1 MVKEEKPRTAKGKG
15 GRMTKDDEAAV
26 ALAWRAYT
34 AGRPID
40 ARTYLEFLD
49 ARIRT
54 QDRFAQLSVFE
65 ILDVL
70 ANCDPEPQAQRES
83 A

>member
-1 MVKEEKPRTAKGKG
+1 MTKEE
-15 GRMTKDDEAAV
+15 EAAI

-34 AGRPID
+34 AGRRID
-40 ARTYLEFLD
+40 ARTYLEFVD
-49 ARIRT
+49 ARIRSQT
-54 QDRFAQLSVFE
+54 RFERLSVFE

-70 ANCDPEPQAQRES
+70 ANCDPEPEARRES